1 MSANKKIS
9 LPEKIRSELCETKPE
24 ELASAITHGL
34 GVLMSIAALVLMIM
48 VSGSD
53 PWKITSGAIFGT
65 TLILLY
71 LSSTLYH
78 TMSSPRSKS
87 FFQILD
93 HAAIYLLIAG
103 SYTPITLVTLRGLW
117 GWSLFGIVW
126 AMAIAGI
133 MIKAFMKQNRE
144 HWISTVLYLVMGWLA
159 VFVIGPL
166 IKALPMPGLMMLV
179 AGGLCY
185 TFGVIFFVWN
195 KLRFN
200 HSLWHL
206 FVLAGST
213 LHALVMILYVL
224 QA

>member
-1 MSANKKIS
+1 MSTDKTAS
-9 LPEKIRSELCETKPE
+9 RPEKIRSELCESKPE

-34 GVLMSIAALVLMIM
+34 GVLMSIAALVLMVI
-48 VSGSD
+48 VSGND

-78 TMSSPRSKS
+78 TMSSPRTKS

-103 SYTPITLVTLRGLW
+103 SYTPITLVTLRGAW

-126 AMAIAGI
+126 AMAIAGV
-133 MIKAFMKQNRE
+133 MIKAFMKNNRE
-144 HWISTVLYLVMGWLA
+144 HWVSTALYLVMGWMA
-159 VFVIGPL
+159 VFVLGPL
-166 IKALPMPGLMMLV
+166 IKALPTPGLVMLV

-185 TFGVIFFVWN
+185 TFGVIFFVWA

-213 LHALVMILYVL
+213 LHALMMIFYVL
-224 QA
+224 K